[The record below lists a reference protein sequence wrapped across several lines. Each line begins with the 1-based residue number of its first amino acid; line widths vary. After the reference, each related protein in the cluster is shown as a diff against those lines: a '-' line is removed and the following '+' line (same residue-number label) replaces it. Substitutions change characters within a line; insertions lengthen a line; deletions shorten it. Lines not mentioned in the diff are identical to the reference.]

1 MNKGKGYNH
10 LLLIVGCLLLFVGL
24 VKPDLK
30 SISIF
35 NPATTVSDNNY
46 VFNKPNNKDLLE
58 ASNKVTEILKKGPS
72 SRKSDSLRLAQLYH
86 DLALLISLDGEDE
99 AIKDT
104 ATIRQANSLAGVMLR
119 LNLKDKYENLST
131 EMDNLIKVGVGD
143 DDLVLDKELRQQGVD
158 SFNALSWAC
167 YEASK

>member
-1 MNKGKGYNH
+1 MNKGKWYNQ

-24 VKPDLK
+24 VKPDLN

-35 NPATTVSDNNY
+35 NPATRVSNNNY

-58 ASNKVTEILKKGPS
+58 ASNKVIEILKNGPS
-72 SRKSDSLRLAQLYH
+72 SRKSDNLRLAQLYH
-86 DLALLISLDGEDE
+86 DIGILISLDGEDE
-99 AIKDT
+99 VIKDT
-104 ATIRQANSLAGVMLR
+104 AAIKQANTLAGVMLR

-131 EMDNLIKVGVGD
+131 AMDNLIKVGVGD
-143 DDLVLDKELRQQGVD
+143 DDLILDKELRQKSVD